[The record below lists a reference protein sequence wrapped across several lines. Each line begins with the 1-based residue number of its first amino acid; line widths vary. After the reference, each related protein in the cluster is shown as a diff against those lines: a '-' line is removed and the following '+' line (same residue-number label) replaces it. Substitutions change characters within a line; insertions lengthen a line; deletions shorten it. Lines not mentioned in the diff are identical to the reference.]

1 MDRRRN
7 ELEGLLGKLGLLW
20 GSAWET
26 ADAATFLR
34 EAHPV
39 LSLGFVNTCI
49 LSNKIQLV
57 RLFWA
62 VWVMQFLCCGCS
74 ED

>member
-39 LSLGFVNTCI
+39 FGFCEYVY
-49 LSNKIQLV
+49 LKQ
-57 RLFWA
+57 
-62 VWVMQFLCCGCS
+62 
-74 ED
+74 